1 MKPLLDQTLPSNNQ
15 QNAMPSRRRVVSKLS
30 SRHNRHKRRGEESR
44 DDKREPGRVPIPSFT
59 PISEE
64 YFNACGDEG
73 VTRLTDQSRAASATY
88 GTNAHSDVSI
98 KMSGTTS
105 IKFARASDN
114 SNHVETD
121 PGCLSRLDE
130 SQKRYRCDLMNDM
143 AEKPIRA
150 TLPSPSHINRTC
162 AKNPN
167 ECQTSEAQQTGLLP
181 AAPSGNSA
189 AKVDHLTREENI
201 SAGNAFSHALTSSAS
216 EVVSQTIK
224 VQHSNHAKLPSG
236 KNFPSVSKIIATEP
250 RKVGEGDNIS
260 DTGNVNPVN
269 MLMEETCF
277 DAKEVIVS
285 PRNQAA
291 NSKLEIKC
299 VELPKVKAPDLEISS
314 FPNKSSSNNS
324 MNETTSSH
332 VVQLFKRKNSYSN
345 SDAKD
350 VEKNYEMNMKRPD
363 CTSGESRLSDIIE
376 ILDDDN
382 DIDDDSV
389 KSKTEYQGPLC
400 ENTNAHRKNNE
411 ATKSSQAK
419 RKRKPSP
426 SVSRSSSDTSS
437 KEELRDKDKRSTN
450 IDRKDTTTRQR
461 KCAPTQFKSKS
472 SVAASKTHGK
482 GTVAEKRS
490 KTSGEKKL
498 CFACVTC
505 KCDGR
510 SGTDATSQ
518 KFSALSG
525 SDARQEQS
533 LANRLQR
540 IERDIAWK
548 EGQRHD
554 VARELKKHQLKM
566 LKIWADSNTIDQK
579 PRFLADADLNDELR
593 GSYLSKLGSKETTR
607 AQRRVFGKQKS
618 KFPRASLL
626 YFANNA

>member
-15 QNAMPSRRRVVSKLS
+15 QNAMPSRGRVVSKLS
-30 SRHNRHKRRGEESR
+30 SRHNRHKRRGEKSR
-44 DDKREPGRVPIPSFT
+44 GDKREPGRVPIPSFT
-59 PISEE
+59 PIAEE

-73 VTRLTDQSRAASATY
+73 VTRLSGQSRAASATY
-88 GTNAHSDVSI
+88 GTNAYSDSSE
-98 KMSGTTS
+98 KMPGTTS
-105 IKFARASDN
+105 IKFACASDD

-121 PGCLSRLDE
+121 PWCLLRLDE
-130 SQKRYRCDLMNDM
+130 SQKRDRGDIINVMT
-143 AEKPIRA
+143 EKPICA

-167 ECQTSEAQQTGLLP
+167 ECQTSEAQQTGHLP
-181 AAPSGNSA
+181 ATASGNSS
-189 AKVDHLTREENI
+189 AKVEHLTWDENI
-201 SAGNAFSHALTSSAS
+201 SAGNAFSHASTSSAS
-216 EVVSQTIK
+216 EAVSQTIK
-224 VQHSNHAKLPSG
+224 VQHSNHARIPSS
-236 KNFPSVSKIIATEP
+236 KYFPSVSRNIATEP
-250 RKVGEGDNIS
+250 RKVREGDNIS
-260 DTGNVNPVN
+260 DAGNVNPVD
-269 MLMEETCF
+269 MLTEETCF
-277 DAKEVIVS
+277 DAKE

-291 NSKLEIKC
+291 NSKLDI
-299 VELPKVKAPDLEISS
+299 
-314 FPNKSSSNNS
+314 
-324 MNETTSSH
+324 
-332 VVQLFKRKNSYSN
+332 
-345 SDAKD
+345 
-350 VEKNYEMNMKRPD
+350 KRPD
-363 CTSGESRLSDIIE
+363 YVSGESRLSDIIE

-389 KSKTEYQGPLC
+389 KSKPEYQGPFC

-426 SVSRSSSDTSS
+426 SVSRSSSDASS

-450 IDRKDTTTRQR
+450 IVDRKDTITRQR
-461 KCAPTQFKSKS
+461 KCAPTKFKSKS
-472 SVAASKTHGK
+472 SVAASKTHEK
-482 GTVAEKRS
+482 GPVAEKRS

-498 CFACVTC
+498 CFACVSC

-533 LANRLQR
+533 LVNRLQR

-554 VARELKKHQLKM
+554 VARELKKRQLKM
-566 LKIWADSNTIDQK
+566 LKIWADSNRIDQK
-579 PRFLADADLNDELR
+579 PRFLADTDVNDELR
-593 GSYLSKLGSKETTR
+593 GSHLSKLGSKETTR

-626 YFANNA
+626 YLNYA